1 MRNKSC
7 VFGLLNQSLSRVHFG
22 FLVFQVAMEMCIKGT
37 TARYAAF
44 IVSQSVLRSTVD
56 MK

>member
-22 FLVFQVAMEMCIKGT
+22 FLVFQVAMEMCIKET